1 MIWKGQKVYWQSGE
15 PQIYDVQ
22 DHVHE
27 GYNHSDDDMIF
38 MFIDIEKRDDNSTLQ
53 EM

>member
-1 MIWKGQKVYWQSGE
+1 MIWQGEKVYWRAGE

-27 GYNHSDDDMIF
+27 GYNFSEEPMIF
-38 MFIDIEKRDDNSTLQ
+38 MFVDIRKTNDNHSLQ
-53 EM
+53 SM